1 MNYFKK
7 NYFTLAF
14 ISLSLAACQGLQDT
28 KVPQQA
34 QAALAESQK
43 QPKPAAP
50 VVPDSVTQDL
60 LALATPM
67 QQGQS
72 MQPRFNVAAANV
84 DVADFFTSLVADTDY
99 SVAIHPAVSGQIT
112 LDLKQVTLNEAFSV
126 VEQLYG
132 YHIQQVGSI
141 YKVMP
146 GGLRTETIP
155 VNYLLMQRSGSSSI
169 SVTAG
174 GISSSQNGNSNGNS
188 NNNQNGNQNN
198 NNQNNNNQNG
208 NNQNG
213 QNGQGG
219 QGNGSSVQSSSETDF
234 WKDLK
239 EAITGV
245 MGSGPD
251 RAVVVSPQAGL
262 VTVRGL
268 PAEIEA
274 VRAYLGQT
282 EESLQRQVILE
293 VKIIEVTLNDDYQQ
307 GINWSQIAGTIG
319 STDINFSNNSFTLG
333 NNITAQIGGLG
344 SIGFEGDDFSGVI
357 NLLETQG
364 NAQVLSSP
372 RVTAINN
379 QKAVIK
385 VGSDEYYVT
394 GVSSSSNL
402 TDTTGTGTG
411 ITRDVPIPE
420 LEPFFS
426 GIALDVT
433 PQINVD
439 GDVILHVHPSVSET
453 TELSKSINLG
463 GTSAFTLPSA
473 QTNIRES
480 DTIIKARNGEIVVI
494 GGLMQSTISD
504 SESKV
509 PVLGSVPLVGKLFT
523 SISKVERKKEL
534 IILIKP
540 TVSSGSA
547 MQQQLKQSAD
557 LIDQWYPKN

>member
-1 MNYFKK
+1 MKYDKK

-14 ISLSLAACQGLQDT
+14 ISLSLAACQGMQET
-28 KVPQQA
+28 KVPAEA
-34 QAALAESQK
+34 QAALAEQQK
-43 QPKPAAP
+43 QSKPAAMA
-50 VVPDSVTQDL
+50 VPDSVTQDL
-60 LALATPM
+60 LSMTSPM
-67 QQGQS
+67 QQA
-72 MQPRFNVAAANV
+72 QPLQARFNVAAANV
-84 DVADFFTSLVADTDY
+84 DVADFFTSLVADTEY

-112 LDLKQVTLNEAFSV
+112 LDLKQVTLNEAFAV
-126 VEQLYG
+126 IEQLYG

-174 GISSSQNGNSNGNS
+174 GISSSQGGNSGNS
-188 NNNQNGNQNN
+188 GNNNQNSGQ
-198 NNQNNNNQNG
+198 NNQNNNSQNG
-208 NNQNG
+208 NNQNS
-213 QNGQGG
+213 QNSQGG
-219 QGNGSSVQSSSETDF
+219 QGNGSSVQSSSQTDF

-245 MGSGPD
+245 MGAGPD

-307 GINWSQIAGTIG
+307 GINWSQIATTIG
-319 STDINFSNNSFTLG
+319 STDINFSNNTFSLG
-333 NNITAQIGGLG
+333 NNITAQVGGLG

-394 GVSSSSNL
+394 GVNSSSSV
-402 TDTTGTGTG
+402 TGNDNGDVTS
-411 ITRDVPIPE
+411 IDVPIPT

-453 TELSKSINLG
+453 TELSKSISVSG
-463 GTSAFTLPSA
+463 QAPYSLPSA

-509 PVLGSVPLVGKLFT
+509 PVLGSVPLLGKLFT
-523 SISKVERKKEL
+523 NISKVERKKEL

>member
-14 ISLSLAACQGLQDT
+14 ISISLAACQGLQET

-34 QAALAESQK
+34 QAALAEAQK
-43 QPKPAAP
+43 QPKAPAP

-67 QQGQS
+67 QQGQAI
-72 MQPRFNVAAANV
+72 QPRFNVAAANV

-112 LDLKQVTLNEAFSV
+112 LDLKQVTLNEAFAV
-126 VEQLYG
+126 IEQLYG

-174 GISSSQNGNSNGNS
+174 GISSG
-188 NNNQNGNQNN
+188 QNGNQNN
-198 NNQNNNNQNG
+198 NNNGRNSQSNTQIQNNSNG
-208 NNQNG
+208 TEVNSNFQTGANTS
-213 QNGQGG
+213 
-219 QGNGSSVQSSSETDF
+219 NGSSVQSSSETDF

-282 EESLQRQVILE
+282 EASLQRQVILE

-319 STDINFSNNSFTLG
+319 STDINFSNNSFNLG

-463 GTSAFTLPSA
+463 GTSAYTLPSA

-509 PVLGSVPLVGKLFT
+509 PVLGSVPVLGKLFT

>member
-1 MNYFKK
+1 MNYFNK

-14 ISLSLAACQGLQDT
+14 ISLGLAACQGMQET
-28 KVPQQA
+28 KIPAQA
-34 QAALAESQK
+34 KAALAEQQSQQ
-43 QPKPAAP
+43 QPATLA
-50 VVPDSVTQDL
+50 VPDSVTQDL
-60 LALATPM
+60 LALTSPM
-67 QQGQS
+67 QQAQLI
-72 MQPRFNVAAANV
+72 QQRFNVAAANV
-84 DVADFFTSLVADTDY
+84 DVADFFTSLVADTEY
-99 SVAIHPAVSGQIT
+99 SVAIHPAVKGQIT
-112 LDLKQVTLNEAFSV
+112 LDLKQVTLNEAFAV
-126 VEQLYG
+126 IEQLYG
-132 YHIQQVGSI
+132 YHIQQQGSI
-141 YKVMP
+141 YKIMP

-174 GISSSQNGNSNGNS
+174 GISSSQGNS
-188 NNNQNGNQNN
+188 NNSNNNGQNSGQN
-198 NNQNNNNQNG
+198 NNQNNSNQNG
-208 NNQNG
+208 TNQNG
-213 QNGQGG
+213 QNSQNG
-219 QGNGSSVQSSSETDF
+219 QGNGSSVHSSSETDF

-282 EESLQRQVILE
+282 EASLQRQVILE

-307 GINWSQIAGTIG
+307 GINWSKIAGTIG
-319 STDINFSNNSFTLG
+319 STDISFSNNSFNLG

-394 GVSSSSNL
+394 GVNSSSNL

-453 TELSKSINLG
+453 NELSKSINLG
-463 GTSAFTLPSA
+463 GTSSYTLPSA

-504 SESKV
+504 NESKV

-540 TVSSGSA
+540 TVSSSGA
-547 MQQQLKQSAD
+547 MQQQLKQSTD

>member
-14 ISLSLAACQGLQDT
+14 ISLGLAGCQGMQET
-28 KVPQQA
+28 KIPRDA
-34 QAALAESQK
+34 QAALAEQQK
-43 QPKPAAP
+43 QHRVAAT

-60 LALATPM
+60 LALTSPM
-67 QQGQS
+67 QQAQP
-72 MQPRFNVAAANV
+72 MQQRFNVAAANV

-112 LDLKQVTLNEAFSV
+112 LDLKQVTLNEAFAV
-126 VEQLYG
+126 IEQLYG
-132 YHIQQVGSI
+132 YHIKQVGSI

-146 GGLRTETIP
+146 GGLRTETIA

-174 GISSSQNGNSNGNS
+174 GISSSQGGNSGGNS
-188 NNNQNGNQNN
+188 GGNNQNSNQS

-208 NNQNG
+208 NQNS
-213 QNGQGG
+213 QGG
-219 QGNGSSVQSSSETDF
+219 SGNGSSVQSSSQTDF

-245 MGSGPD
+245 MGAGPD
-251 RAVVVSPQAGL
+251 RAVVISPQAGL

-268 PAEIEA
+268 PSEIEA

-307 GINWSQIAGTIG
+307 GINWSQIASTIG
-319 STDINFSNNSFTLG
+319 STDLNFSNNSFSLG
-333 NNITAQIGGLG
+333 NNITAQVGGLG
-344 SIGFEGDDFSGVI
+344 RIGFEGDDFSGVI

-394 GVSSSSNL
+394 GVSSSSNV
-402 TDTTGTGTG
+402 TDTGGTGTG
-411 ITRDVPIPE
+411 ITRDVPIPQ

-433 PQINVD
+433 PQINMD

-463 GTSAFTLPSA
+463 GNSSFSLPSA

-509 PVLGSVPLVGKLFT
+509 PVLGSVPLFGKLFT
-523 SISKVERKKEL
+523 NISKIERKKEL

-540 TVSSGSA
+540 TVSSSSA
-547 MQQQLKQSAD
+547 MQQQIKQSAD

>member
-7 NYFTLAF
+7 NYFTFAF
-14 ISLSLAACQGLQDT
+14 ISLGLAGCQGMQET
-28 KVPQQA
+28 KIPRDA
-34 QAALAESQK
+34 QAALAEQQK
-43 QPKPAAP
+43 QAQAAVPAI
-50 VVPDSVTQDL
+50 PDSVTQDL
-60 LALATPM
+60 LALTSPM
-67 QQGQS
+67 QQAQP
-72 MQPRFNVAAANV
+72 MQQRFNVAAANV
-84 DVADFFTSLVADTDY
+84 DVADFFTSLVADTEY

-112 LDLKQVTLNEAFSV
+112 LDLKQVTLNEAFAV
-126 VEQLYG
+126 IEQLYG
-132 YHIQQVGSI
+132 YHIKQVGSI

-146 GGLRTETIP
+146 GGLRTETIA

-174 GISSSQNGNSNGNS
+174 GISSSQGGNSGGNS
-188 NNNQNGNQNN
+188 GGNNQNSNQSNNQNNSNQNGNQNS
-198 NNQNNNNQNG
+198 
-208 NNQNG
+208 
-213 QNGQGG
+213 QGG
-219 QGNGSSVQSSSETDF
+219 SGNGSSVQSSSQTDF

-251 RAVVVSPQAGL
+251 RVVVISPQAGL

-268 PAEIEA
+268 PSEIEA

-307 GINWSQIAGTIG
+307 GINWSQIASTIG
-319 STDINFSNNSFTLG
+319 STDISFSNNTFSLG
-333 NNITAQIGGLG
+333 NNITAQVGGLG
-344 SIGFEGDDFSGVI
+344 RIGFEGDDFSGVI

-394 GVSSSSNL
+394 GVSSSSNV

-411 ITRDVPIPE
+411 VSRDVPIPE

-433 PQINVD
+433 PQINID

-463 GTSAFTLPSA
+463 GNTSFSLPSA

-509 PVLGSVPLVGKLFT
+509 PLLGSVPLFGKLFT
-523 SISKVERKKEL
+523 NISKVERKKEL

-540 TVSSGSA
+540 TVSTSSA
-547 MQQQLKQSAD
+547 MKQQIKQSAD

>member
-14 ISLSLAACQGLQDT
+14 ISLGLAACQGLQDT
-28 KVPQQA
+28 EVPREA
-34 QAALAESQK
+34 QAALAEQQK
-43 QPKPAAP
+43 TPQKSAIA
-50 VVPDSVTQDL
+50 VPDSVTQDL
-60 LALATPM
+60 LALTTPM
-67 QQGQS
+67 QQAQP
-72 MQPRFNVAAANV
+72 MQQRFNVAAANV
-84 DVADFFTSLVADTDY
+84 EVADFFTSLVADTDY

-112 LDLKQVTLNEAFSV
+112 LDLKQVTLNEAFAV
-126 VEQLYG
+126 IEQLYG
-132 YHIQQVGSI
+132 YHIQQLGSI
-141 YKVMP
+141 YKIMP

-174 GISSSQNGNSNGNS
+174 GISSSQGGSSGGNSGGSNQSNSQNNGQNS
-188 NNNQNGNQNN
+188 NQNNDSQGGNQNS
-198 NNQNNNNQNG
+198 
-208 NNQNG
+208 
-213 QNGQGG
+213 QGG
-219 QGNGSSVQSSSETDF
+219 QGNGSSVQSSSQTDF

-251 RAVVVSPQAGL
+251 RAVVISPQAGL

-268 PAEIEA
+268 PSEIEA

-307 GINWSQIAGTIG
+307 GINWTKIASTIG
-319 STDINFSNNSFTLG
+319 STDINFSNNTFSLG
-333 NNITAQIGGLG
+333 NNITAQVGGLG

-394 GVSSSSNL
+394 GVNSSSSV
-402 TDTTGTGTG
+402 TGNNNGGVTN
-411 ITRDVPIPE
+411 IDVPIPT

-433 PQINVD
+433 PQINVE

-453 TELSKSINLG
+453 TELSKSISVSG
-463 GTSAFTLPSA
+463 QAPYSLPSA

-509 PVLGSVPLVGKLFT
+509 PVLGSVPLLGKLFT
-523 SISKVERKKEL
+523 NISKVERKKEL

-540 TVSSGSA
+540 TVSSGNA

>member
-1 MNYFKK
+1 
-7 NYFTLAF
+7 
-14 ISLSLAACQGLQDT
+14 
-28 KVPQQA
+28 
-34 QAALAESQK
+34 
-43 QPKPAAP
+43 
-50 VVPDSVTQDL
+50 
-60 LALATPM
+60 
-67 QQGQS
+67 
-72 MQPRFNVAAANV
+72 
-84 DVADFFTSLVADTDY
+84 
-99 SVAIHPAVSGQIT
+99 
-112 LDLKQVTLNEAFSV
+112 
-126 VEQLYG
+126 
-132 YHIQQVGSI
+132 
-141 YKVMP
+141 MP

-174 GISSSQNGNSNGNS
+174 GISSG
-188 NNNQNGNQNN
+188 QNGNQNN
-198 NNQNNNNQNG
+198 NNNGRNSQSNTQIQNNSNG
-208 NNQNG
+208 TEVNSNFQTGSNTA
-213 QNGQGG
+213 
-219 QGNGSSVQSSSETDF
+219 NGSSVQSSSETDF

-282 EESLQRQVILE
+282 EASLQRQVILE

-307 GINWSQIAGTIG
+307 GINWSQIAGSIG

-402 TDTTGTGTG
+402 ADTTGTGTG

-463 GTSAFTLPSA
+463 GTSAYTLPSA

-509 PVLGSVPLVGKLFT
+509 PVLGSVPLLGKLFT

>member
-14 ISLSLAACQGLQDT
+14 ISLSLAACQGLQET

-34 QAALAESQK
+34 QAALTEAQK
-43 QPKPAAP
+43 QPKTAAP

-67 QQGQS
+67 QQGQAI
-72 MQPRFNVAAANV
+72 QPRFNVAAANV
-84 DVADFFTSLVADTDY
+84 EVADFFTSLVADTDY

-112 LDLKQVTLNEAFSV
+112 LDLKQVTLNEAFAV
-126 VEQLYG
+126 IEQLYG

-188 NNNQNGNQNN
+188 NNNQNSYQGN
-198 NNQNNNNQNG
+198 NNQSGNNQNG

-213 QNGQGG
+213 QNGQNG

-282 EESLQRQVILE
+282 EASLQRQVILE

-319 STDINFSNNSFTLG
+319 STDINFSNNSFNLG

-402 TDTTGTGTG
+402 ADTTGTGTG

-463 GTSAFTLPSA
+463 GTSAYTLPSA

-509 PVLGSVPLVGKLFT
+509 PVLGSVPLLGKLFT

>member
-1 MNYFKK
+1 MNYFRK

-14 ISLSLAACQGLQDT
+14 ISISLAACQGLQDT

-34 QAALAESQK
+34 QAALAEQQK
-43 QPKPAAP
+43 QLRPAPMA
-50 VVPDSVTQDL
+50 VPDSVTQDL
-60 LALATPM
+60 LAMTSPM
-67 QQGQS
+67 QQAQS
-72 MQPRFNVAAANV
+72 VQQRFNVAAVNV

-99 SVAIHPAVSGQIT
+99 SVAIHPAVAGQIT
-112 LDLKQVTLNEAFSV
+112 LDLKQVTLNEAFAII
-126 VEQLYG
+126 EQLYG
-132 YHIQQVGSI
+132 YHIQQLGSI

-155 VNYLLMQRSGSSSI
+155 VNYLLMQRSGNSSI

-174 GISSSQNGNSNGNS
+174 GISASQGSNSNGSSNN

-208 NNQNG
+208 TNQNS
-213 QNGQGG
+213 QNG

-307 GINWSQIAGTIG
+307 GINWTKIAGTIG
-319 STDINFSNNSFTLG
+319 STDINFSNNSFSLG

-394 GVSSSSNL
+394 GVDSN
-402 TDTTGTGTG
+402 TNNVGNTTGTVTN
-411 ITRDVPIPE
+411 IIPT

-453 TELSKSINLG
+453 TELAKSISVSG
-463 GTSAFTLPSA
+463 QASYSLPSA

-509 PVLGSVPLVGKLFT
+509 PVLGSVPLFGKLFT
-523 SISKVERKKEL
+523 NISKVERKKEL

>member
-14 ISLSLAACQGLQDT
+14 ISISLAACQGLQET

-34 QAALAESQK
+34 QAALAEAQK
-43 QPKPAAP
+43 QPKAPAP

-67 QQGQS
+67 QQGQAI
-72 MQPRFNVAAANV
+72 QPRFNVAAANV

-112 LDLKQVTLNEAFSV
+112 LDLKQVTLNEAFAV
-126 VEQLYG
+126 IEQLYG

-174 GISSSQNGNSNGNS
+174 GISSSQNGNGNS
-188 NNNQNGNQNN
+188 NNNQNAYQGN
-198 NNQNNNNQNG
+198 NNQNSNNQNG

-213 QNGQGG
+213 QNGQNG

-282 EESLQRQVILE
+282 EASLQRQVILE

-307 GINWSQIAGTIG
+307 GINWSQIAGSIG
-319 STDINFSNNSFTLG
+319 STDINFSNNSFNLG

-463 GTSAFTLPSA
+463 GTSAYTLPSA

-509 PVLGSVPLVGKLFT
+509 PVLGSVPVLGKLFT

>member
-1 MNYFKK
+1 MNYFNK

-14 ISLSLAACQGLQDT
+14 ISLGLAACQGMQET
-28 KVPQQA
+28 KIPEQA
-34 QAALAESQK
+34 QAALAEQQK
-43 QPKPAAP
+43 QPQPAAMA
-50 VVPDSVTQDL
+50 VPDSVTQDL
-60 LALATPM
+60 LAMTSPM
-67 QQGQS
+67 QQA
-72 MQPRFNVAAANV
+72 QPVQQRFNVAAANV

-99 SVAIHPAVSGQIT
+99 SVAIHPAVAGQIT
-112 LDLKQVTLNEAFSV
+112 LDLKQVTLNEAFAV

-174 GISSSQNGNSNGNS
+174 GISSSQGNNSNGNS
-188 NNNQNGNQNN
+188 SNNNNQNGNQNN
-198 NNQNNNNQNG
+198 SNQNNNNQNG
-208 NNQNG
+208 NNQNS
-213 QNGQGG
+213 QNG

-307 GINWSQIAGTIG
+307 GINWSKIAGTIG
-319 STDINFSNNSFTLG
+319 STDINFSNNSFNLG

-402 TDTTGTGTG
+402 SDTTGTGTG

-453 TELSKSINLG
+453 SELNKSINLG
-463 GTSAFTLPSA
+463 GTSSYTLPSA

-509 PVLGSVPLVGKLFT
+509 PVLGSVPLFGKLFT
-523 SISKVERKKEL
+523 NISKVERKKEL

>member
-14 ISLSLAACQGLQDT
+14 ISISLAACQGLQET

-34 QAALAESQK
+34 QAALAEAQK
-43 QPKPAAP
+43 QPKAPAP

-67 QQGQS
+67 QQGQAI
-72 MQPRFNVAAANV
+72 QPRFNVAAANV

-112 LDLKQVTLNEAFSV
+112 LDLKQVTLNEAFAV
-126 VEQLYG
+126 IEQLYG

-174 GISSSQNGNSNGNS
+174 GISSSQNGNGNS
-188 NNNQNGNQNN
+188 NNNQNAYQGN
-198 NNQNNNNQNG
+198 NNQNSNNQNG

-213 QNGQGG
+213 QNGQNG

-282 EESLQRQVILE
+282 EASLQRQVILE

-319 STDINFSNNSFTLG
+319 STDINFSNNSFNLG

-402 TDTTGTGTG
+402 ADTTGTGTG

-463 GTSAFTLPSA
+463 GTSAYTLPSA

-509 PVLGSVPLVGKLFT
+509 PVLGSVPVLGKLFT

>member
-14 ISLSLAACQGLQDT
+14 ISISLAACQGLQET

-34 QAALAESQK
+34 QAALAEAQK
-43 QPKPAAP
+43 QPKAPAP

-67 QQGQS
+67 QQGQAI
-72 MQPRFNVAAANV
+72 QPRFNVAAANV

-112 LDLKQVTLNEAFSV
+112 LDLKQVTLNEAFAV
-126 VEQLYG
+126 IEQLYG

-174 GISSSQNGNSNGNS
+174 GISSSQNGNGNS
-188 NNNQNGNQNN
+188 NNNQNAYQGN
-198 NNQNNNNQNG
+198 NNQNSNNQNV

-213 QNGQGG
+213 QNGQNG

-282 EESLQRQVILE
+282 EASLQRQVILE

-319 STDINFSNNSFTLG
+319 STDINFSNNSFNLG

-402 TDTTGTGTG
+402 ADTTGTGTG

-463 GTSAFTLPSA
+463 GTSAYTLPSA

-509 PVLGSVPLVGKLFT
+509 PVLGSVPVLGKLFT

>member
-14 ISLSLAACQGLQDT
+14 ISLSLAACQGLQET

-43 QPKPAAP
+43 QAKPAAP

-112 LDLKQVTLNEAFSV
+112 LDLKQVTLNEAFAV

-146 GGLRTETIP
+146 GGLRTETIA
-155 VNYLLMQRSGSSSI
+155 VNYLLMQRSGNSSI

-174 GISSSQNGNSNGNS
+174 GISSGQNGG
-188 NNNQNGNQNN
+188 QNN
-198 NNQNNNNQNG
+198 NNNG
-208 NNQNG
+208 RNSQSNTQIQSNANG
-213 QNGQGG
+213 REVNSNFQSGSNSS
-219 QGNGSSVQSSSETDF
+219 NGSSVQSSSETDF

-319 STDINFSNNSFTLG
+319 STDINFSNNSFNLG

-411 ITRDVPIPE
+411 VTRDVPIPE

-453 TELSKSINLG
+453 SELNKSINLG
-463 GTSAFTLPSA
+463 GTSAYTLPSA

-509 PVLGSVPLVGKLFT
+509 PVLGSVPLFGKLFT

>member
-14 ISLSLAACQGLQDT
+14 ISLSLAACQGLQET

-34 QAALAESQK
+34 QAALAEAQK
-43 QPKPAAP
+43 QPKAAAP

-67 QQGQS
+67 QQGQAI
-72 MQPRFNVAAANV
+72 QPRFNVAAANV
-84 DVADFFTSLVADTDY
+84 EVADFFTSLVADTDY

-126 VEQLYG
+126 IEQLYG

-188 NNNQNGNQNN
+188 NNNQNSYQSN
-198 NNQNNNNQNG
+198 NNQSGNNQNG

-213 QNGQGG
+213 QNGQNG

-282 EESLQRQVILE
+282 EASLQRQVILE

-307 GINWSQIAGTIG
+307 GINWSQIAGSIG

-402 TDTTGTGTG
+402 ADTTGTGTG

-463 GTSAFTLPSA
+463 GTSAYTLPSA

-509 PVLGSVPLVGKLFT
+509 PVLGSVPLLGKLFT

>member
-1 MNYFKK
+1 MKYYKK

-14 ISLSLAACQGLQDT
+14 ISLSLAACQGMQET
-28 KVPQQA
+28 KVPSEA
-34 QAALAESQK
+34 QAALAEQQK
-43 QPKPAAP
+43 QPQPAVMA
-50 VVPDSVTQDL
+50 VPDSVTQDL
-60 LALATPM
+60 LSMTSPM
-67 QQGQS
+67 QQV
-72 MQPRFNVAAANV
+72 QPVQARFNVAAANV
-84 DVADFFTSLVADTDY
+84 DVADFFTSLVADTEY

-112 LDLKQVTLNEAFSV
+112 LDLKQVTLNEAFAV
-126 VEQLYG
+126 IEQLYG

-146 GGLRTETIP
+146 GGLRTETIA

-174 GISSSQNGNSNGNS
+174 GISSSQGGNNGS
-188 NNNQNGNQNN
+188 NNNNQSSNQNNQNN
-198 NNQNNNNQNG
+198 NNQNNNNQSS
-208 NNQNG
+208 
-213 QNGQGG
+213 QGG
-219 QGNGSSVQSSSETDF
+219 QGNGSSVQSSSQTDF

-307 GINWSQIAGTIG
+307 GINWSQIASTIG
-319 STDINFSNNSFTLG
+319 STDITFSNNTFSLG
-333 NNITAQIGGLG
+333 NNITAQVGGLG

-394 GVSSSSNL
+394 GVNSSSSV
-402 TDTTGTGTG
+402 TGNDNGDVTSV
-411 ITRDVPIPE
+411 DVPIPT

-453 TELSKSINLG
+453 TELSKSISVSG
-463 GTSAFTLPSA
+463 QAPYSLPSA

-509 PVLGSVPLVGKLFT
+509 PVLGSVPLLGKLFT
-523 SISKVERKKEL
+523 NISKVERKKEL

>member
-14 ISLSLAACQGLQDT
+14 ISLSLAACQGLQET

-43 QPKPAAP
+43 QPKAAAP

-60 LALATPM
+60 LALASPM

-72 MQPRFNVAAANV
+72 IQPRFNVAAANV

-112 LDLKQVTLNEAFSV
+112 LDLKQVTLNEAFAV
-126 VEQLYG
+126 IEQLYG

-174 GISSSQNGNSNGNS
+174 GISSSQNGNNNSNS
-188 NNNQNGNQNN
+188 NNQN
-198 NNQNNNNQNG
+198 NNQNNNNQN
-208 NNQNG
+208 NTNQNG
-213 QNGQGG
+213 YNQNGQGG

-282 EESLQRQVILE
+282 EASLQRQVILE

-463 GTSAFTLPSA
+463 GTSAYTLPSA

-504 SESKV
+504 NESKV

-523 SISKVERKKEL
+523 NISKVERKKEL

>member
-1 MNYFKK
+1 MNYSKK
-7 NYFTLAF
+7 NYITLAF
-14 ISLSLAACQGLQDT
+14 ISLGLAACQGVQDT
-28 KVPQQA
+28 KVPLQA
-34 QAALAESQK
+34 QAALAEAQAQS
-43 QPKPAAP
+43 KPVP
-50 VVPDSVTQDL
+50 PTVPDSVTQDL
-60 LALATPM
+60 LALTSPM
-67 QQGQS
+67 QQV
-72 MQPRFNVAAANV
+72 QPAQQRFNVAASNV

-99 SVAIHPAVSGQIT
+99 SVAIHPAVRGQIT
-112 LDLKQVTLNEAFSV
+112 LDLKQVTLNEAFAII
-126 VEQLYG
+126 EQLYG
-132 YHIQQVGSI
+132 YHIQRLGSV

-155 VNYLLMQRSGSSSI
+155 VNYLLMQRSGNSSI

-174 GISSSQNGNSNGNS
+174 GISSGQNGG
-188 NNNQNGNQNN
+188 QNN
-198 NNQNNNNQNG
+198 NNNSRQSQGSTQIQNNSNG
-208 NNQNG
+208 TEINSNFQSGPNG
-213 QNGQGG
+213 
-219 QGNGSSVQSSSETDF
+219 GNGSSVQSSSQTDF
-234 WKDLK
+234 WKELK

-245 MGSGPD
+245 MGSGPG
-251 RAVVVSPQAGL
+251 RTVVVSPQAGL

-293 VKIIEVTLNDDYQQ
+293 VKIIEVTLNEDYQQ
-307 GINWSQIAGTIG
+307 GINWSKIAGTIG
-319 STDINFSNNSFTLG
+319 STDISFSNNSFSLG

-344 SIGFEGDDFSGVI
+344 SIGFKGDDFSGVI

-402 TDTTGTGTG
+402 SENSGST

-453 TELSKSINLG
+453 VELSKSINLG
-463 GTSAFTLPSA
+463 SNSAYTLPSA

-504 SESKV
+504 NESKV
-509 PVLGSVPLVGKLFT
+509 PVLGSVPLFGKLFT
-523 SISKVERKKEL
+523 NISKVERKKEL

-540 TVSSGSA
+540 TVASGST
-547 MQQQLKQSAD
+547 MQNQLKQSAD
-557 LIDQWYPKN
+557 MIEQWYPKR

>member
-1 MNYFKK
+1 MNYFNK

-14 ISLSLAACQGLQDT
+14 ISLGLAACQGMQET
-28 KVPQQA
+28 KVPEQA
-34 QAALAESQK
+34 RAALAEQQAK
-43 QPKPAAP
+43 PQPATEP
-50 VVPDSVTQDL
+50 VPDSVTQDL
-60 LALATPM
+60 LALASPM
-67 QQGQS
+67 QQPQLI
-72 MQPRFNVAAANV
+72 QPRFNVAAANV
-84 DVADFFTSLVADTDY
+84 EAADFFTSLVADTDY
-99 SVAIHPAVSGQIT
+99 SVAIHPAVTGQIT
-112 LDLKQVTLNEAFSV
+112 LDLKQVTLNEAFAV

-132 YHIQQVGSI
+132 YHIQQQGSI
-141 YKVMP
+141 YKIMP
-146 GGLRTETIP
+146 GGLRTETIA

-174 GISSSQNGNSNGNS
+174 GISSGQSNGQSNSNGRNSQSNTQIQSTGNGTEVNS
-188 NNNQNGNQNN
+188 NSQSGANMS
-198 NNQNNNNQNG
+198 
-208 NNQNG
+208 
-213 QNGQGG
+213 
-219 QGNGSSVQSSSETDF
+219 NGSSVQSSSETDF

-251 RAVVVSPQAGL
+251 RTVVVSPQAGL

-282 EESLQRQVILE
+282 EASLQRQVILE
-293 VKIIEVTLNDDYQQ
+293 VKIIEVTLDDDYQQ
-307 GINWSQIAGTIG
+307 GINWSKIAGTLG
-319 STDINFSNNSFTLG
+319 TTEINFSNNSFNLG

-344 SIGFEGDDFSGVI
+344 SVGFAHDNFSGVI
-357 NLLETQG
+357 NMLETQG

-394 GVSSSSNL
+394 GVDSTTNNVGN
-402 TDTTGTGTG
+402 TTGTVTN
-411 ITRDVPIPE
+411 ITPT

-453 TELSKSINLG
+453 SELAKAISISG
-463 GTSAFTLPSA
+463 QTPYSLPSA

-509 PVLGSVPLVGKLFT
+509 PVLGSVPLFGKLFT
-523 SISKVERKKEL
+523 NISKVERKKEL

-540 TVSSGSA
+540 TVSSGGA
-547 MQQQLKQSAD
+547 MQQQIKQSAD

>member
-14 ISLSLAACQGLQDT
+14 ISLSLAACQGLQET

-34 QAALAESQK
+34 QAALTEAQK
-43 QPKPAAP
+43 QPKTAAP

-67 QQGQS
+67 QQGQAI
-72 MQPRFNVAAANV
+72 QPRFNVAAANV
-84 DVADFFTSLVADTDY
+84 EVADFFTSLVADTDY

-112 LDLKQVTLNEAFSV
+112 LDLKQVTLNEAFAV
-126 VEQLYG
+126 IEQLYG

-188 NNNQNGNQNN
+188 NNNQNSYQGN
-198 NNQNNNNQNG
+198 NNQSGNNQNG

-213 QNGQGG
+213 QNGQNG

-282 EESLQRQVILE
+282 EASLQRQVILE

-453 TELSKSINLG
+453 IELSKSINLG
-463 GTSAFTLPSA
+463 GTSAYTLPSA

-509 PVLGSVPLVGKLFT
+509 PVLGSVPLLGKLFT

>member
-1 MNYFKK
+1 MNYFRK
-7 NYFTLAF
+7 NCFTLAF
-14 ISLSLAACQGLQDT
+14 ISLALAGCQGVQET
-28 KVPQQA
+28 KVPKDAQKVLAEQQKLT
-34 QAALAESQK
+34 QAAAL
-43 QPKPAAP
+43 
-50 VVPDSVTQDL
+50 VVPDSVTEDL
-60 LALATPM
+60 LALTSPM
-67 QQGQS
+67 QQARP
-72 MQPRFNVAAANV
+72 MQQRFNVAASNV
-84 DVADFFTSLVADTDY
+84 DIADFFTSLVADTDY

-112 LDLKQVTLNEAFSV
+112 LDLKQVTLNETFTV
-126 VEQLYG
+126 IEQLYG
-132 YHIQQVGSI
+132 YHIKQVGSI
-141 YKVMP
+141 YKVLP
-146 GGLRTETIP
+146 GGLRTETIA

-174 GISSSQNGNSNGNS
+174 GISSSQGGNNSRGSSGNTTQ
-188 NNNQNGNQNN
+188 NNNQNNNQTNQNGNQNN
-198 NNQNNNNQNG
+198 
-208 NNQNG
+208 
-213 QNGQGG
+213 QGG
-219 QGNGSSVQSSSETDF
+219 QGNGSSVQSSSQTDF

-245 MGSGPD
+245 MGAGPD
-251 RAVVVSPQAGL
+251 RAVVISPQAGL

-274 VRAYLGQT
+274 VKAYLGQT

-307 GINWSQIAGTIG
+307 GINWSQIATTIG
-319 STDINFSNNSFTLG
+319 STDINFSNNTFSLG

-344 SIGFEGDDFSGVI
+344 SIGFAGDDFSGVI

-402 TDTTGTGTG
+402 SDTTGTGTG

-463 GTSAFTLPSA
+463 GGSSFTLPSA

-494 GGLMQSTISD
+494 GGLMQSSISD
-504 SESKV
+504 NESKV
-509 PVLGSVPLVGKLFT
+509 PVLGSVPLFGKLFT
-523 SISKVERKKEL
+523 NISKVERKKEL

-540 TVSSGSA
+540 TVSSSSA
-547 MQQQLKQSAD
+547 MQQQIKQSAD

>member
-1 MNYFKK
+1 MNYFNK
-7 NYFTLAF
+7 NYFTIAF
-14 ISLSLAACQGLQDT
+14 ISLGLAACQGMQET
-28 KVPQQA
+28 KIPEQA
-34 QAALAESQK
+34 QAALAEQQK
-43 QPKPAAP
+43 QPQPAAM

-60 LALATPM
+60 LAMTSPM
-67 QQGQS
+67 QQA
-72 MQPRFNVAAANV
+72 QPVQQRFNVAAANV

-99 SVAIHPAVSGQIT
+99 SVAIHPAVAGQIT
-112 LDLKQVTLNEAFSV
+112 LDLKQVTLNEAFAV

-174 GISSSQNGNSNGNS
+174 GISSSQGNNSNGNS
-188 NNNQNGNQNN
+188 GNNNNQNGNQN

-208 NNQNG
+208 NNQNS
-213 QNGQGG
+213 QSG

-307 GINWSQIAGTIG
+307 GINWSKIAGTIG
-319 STDINFSNNSFTLG
+319 STDINFSNNSFNLG

-402 TDTTGTGTG
+402 SDTTGTGTG

-453 TELSKSINLG
+453 SELNKSINLG
-463 GTSAFTLPSA
+463 GTSSYTLPSA

-509 PVLGSVPLVGKLFT
+509 PVLGSVPLFGKLFT
-523 SISKVERKKEL
+523 NISKVERKKEL

>member
-14 ISLSLAACQGLQDT
+14 ISLGLAACQGLQET
-28 KVPQQA
+28 QVPQQA
-34 QAALAESQK
+34 KAALAESQQ

-60 LALATPM
+60 LALTSPM
-67 QQGQS
+67 QQV
-72 MQPRFNVAAANV
+72 QPAQQRFNVAAANV
-84 DVADFFTSLVADTDY
+84 DITDFFTSLVADTDY

-112 LDLKQVTLNEAFSV
+112 LDLKQVTLNETFAV
-126 VEQLYG
+126 IEQLYG

-155 VNYLLMQRSGSSSI
+155 VNYLLMQRSGNSSI

-174 GISSSQNGNSNGNS
+174 GISSSQNGGQNNSNSG
-188 NNNQNGNQNN
+188 NNQNGNQNN

-208 NNQNG
+208 SNQNNQSG
-213 QNGQGG
+213 QS
-219 QGNGSSVQSSSETDF
+219 NGSSVQSFSETNF

-239 EAITGV
+239 EAIAGV
-245 MGSGPD
+245 MGSGPG
-251 RAVVVSPQAGL
+251 RSVVVSPQAGL

-274 VRAYLGQT
+274 VRSYLGQT
-282 EESLQRQVILE
+282 EASLQRQVILE

-307 GINWSQIAGTIG
+307 GINWTKIAGTIG
-319 STDINFSNNSFTLG
+319 STDINFSNNSFNLG

-433 PQINVD
+433 PQINLD

-463 GTSAFTLPSA
+463 GTSSYTLPSA

-504 SESKV
+504 NESKV
-509 PVLGSVPLVGKLFT
+509 PVLGSVPLFGKLFT
-523 SISKVERKKEL
+523 NISKVERKKEL

>member
-14 ISLSLAACQGLQDT
+14 ISLSLAACQGLQET

-34 QAALAESQK
+34 QAALTEAQK
-43 QPKPAAP
+43 QPKAAAP

-67 QQGQS
+67 QQGQAI
-72 MQPRFNVAAANV
+72 QPRFNVAAANV
-84 DVADFFTSLVADTDY
+84 EVADFFTSLVADTDY

-112 LDLKQVTLNEAFSV
+112 LDLKQVTLNEAFAV
-126 VEQLYG
+126 IEQLYG

-188 NNNQNGNQNN
+188 NNNQNSYQGN
-198 NNQNNNNQNG
+198 NNQSGNNQNG

-213 QNGQGG
+213 QNGQNG

-282 EESLQRQVILE
+282 EASLQRQVILE

-319 STDINFSNNSFTLG
+319 STDINFSNNSFNLG

-402 TDTTGTGTG
+402 ADTTGTGTG

-463 GTSAFTLPSA
+463 GTSAYTLPSA

-509 PVLGSVPLVGKLFT
+509 PVLGSVPVLGKLFT

>member
-14 ISLSLAACQGLQDT
+14 ISLGLAACQGLQDT
-28 KVPQQA
+28 EVPREA
-34 QAALAESQK
+34 QAALAEQQK
-43 QPKPAAP
+43 QPQKAA
-50 VVPDSVTQDL
+50 VAVPDSVTQDL
-60 LALATPM
+60 LALTTPM
-67 QQGQS
+67 QQAQP
-72 MQPRFNVAAANV
+72 MQQRFNVAAANV
-84 DVADFFTSLVADTDY
+84 EVADFFTSLVADTDY

-112 LDLKQVTLNEAFSV
+112 LDLKQVTLNEAFAV
-126 VEQLYG
+126 IEQLYG
-132 YHIQQVGSI
+132 YHIQQLGSI
-141 YKVMP
+141 YKIMP

-174 GISSSQNGNSNGNS
+174 GISSSQGGSSGGNSGGNNQSNSQNNGQNS
-188 NNNQNGNQNN
+188 NQNNDGQGGNQNS
-198 NNQNNNNQNG
+198 
-208 NNQNG
+208 
-213 QNGQGG
+213 QGG
-219 QGNGSSVQSSSETDF
+219 QGNGSSVQSSSQTDF

-251 RAVVVSPQAGL
+251 RAVVISPQAGL

-268 PAEIEA
+268 PSEIEA

-307 GINWSQIAGTIG
+307 GINWTKIASTIG
-319 STDINFSNNSFTLG
+319 STDINFSNNTFSLG
-333 NNITAQIGGLG
+333 NNITAQVGGLG

-394 GVSSSSNL
+394 GVNSSSSV
-402 TDTTGTGTG
+402 TGNNNGGVTN
-411 ITRDVPIPE
+411 IDVPIPT

-433 PQINVD
+433 PQINVE

-453 TELSKSINLG
+453 TELSKSISVSG
-463 GTSAFTLPSA
+463 QAPYSLPSA

-509 PVLGSVPLVGKLFT
+509 PVLGSVPLLGKLFT
-523 SISKVERKKEL
+523 NISKVERKKEL

-540 TVSSGSA
+540 TVSSGNA

>member
-1 MNYFKK
+1 MIYFKK
-7 NYFTLAF
+7 NYLALAF
-14 ISLSLAACQGLQDT
+14 ISLGVISCQGIKEPSGANEAKTVLTDNLQSD
-28 KVPQQA
+28 PSA
-34 QAALAESQK
+34 D
-43 QPKPAAP
+43 AP
-50 VVPDSVTQDL
+50 VPDSVTQDL
-60 LALATPM
+60 LAMTS
-67 QQGQS
+67 S
-72 MQPRFNVAAANV
+72 MQHSQPIQARFNIAAANV

-99 SVAIHPAVSGQIT
+99 SVAIHPAVTGNIT
-112 LDLKQVTLNEAFSV
+112 LDLKQVTLNEAFEV
-126 VEQLYG
+126 IEQLYG
-132 YHIQQVGSI
+132 YHIKQVGSI
-141 YKVMP
+141 YKIMP
-146 GGLRTETIP
+146 GGLQTVTIP
-155 VNYLLMQRSGSSSI
+155 VNYLFMQRSGSSSI

-174 GISSSQNGNSNGNS
+174 GISSSQTGGSGSGNSSVNNS
-188 NNNQNGNQNN
+188 GGQTNNS
-198 NNQNNNNQNG
+198 
-208 NNQNG
+208 QNG
-213 QNGQGG
+213 QNGQNGQSTGG
-219 QGNGSSVQSSSETDF
+219 SQGNGSSVQSSSQTDF

-245 MGSGPD
+245 IGSGPD
-251 RAVVVSPQAGL
+251 RTVVISPQAGL

-268 PAEIEA
+268 PSEIEA

-293 VKIIEVTLNDDYQQ
+293 VKIIEVTLSDDYQQ
-307 GINWSQIAGTIG
+307 GINWTKIAGSVGT
-319 STDINFSNNSFTLG
+319 TDLNFSNNSFSVG
-333 NNITAQIGGLG
+333 NNITAQVGGLG
-344 SIGFEGDDFSGVI
+344 SLSFIGDDFAGMI

-394 GVSSSSNL
+394 GVNSSSNVS
-402 TDTTGTGTG
+402 DSGSNGN
-411 ITRDVPIPE
+411 ITSVDVPIPT

-433 PQINVD
+433 PQINID

-453 TELSKSINLG
+453 TELSKSISVTG
-463 GTSAFTLPSA
+463 QAPYSLPSA

-494 GGLMQSTISD
+494 GGLMQSTVTD

-509 PVLGSVPLVGKLFT
+509 PVLGSVPLFGKLFT
-523 SISKVERKKEL
+523 NMSKVERKKEL

-540 TVSSGSA
+540 TVSSSGA
-547 MQQQLKQSAD
+547 MQQHIKQSAD
-557 LIDQWYPKN
+557 LINQWYPKQ

>member
-14 ISLSLAACQGLQDT
+14 ISISLAACQGLQET

-34 QAALAESQK
+34 QAALAEAQK
-43 QPKPAAP
+43 QPKSPAP

-67 QQGQS
+67 QQGQAI
-72 MQPRFNVAAANV
+72 QPRFNVAAANV

-112 LDLKQVTLNEAFSV
+112 LDLKQVTLNEAFAV
-126 VEQLYG
+126 IEQLYG

-174 GISSSQNGNSNGNS
+174 GISSSQNGNGNS
-188 NNNQNGNQNN
+188 NNNQNAYQGN
-198 NNQNNNNQNG
+198 NNQNSNNQNG

-213 QNGQGG
+213 QNGQNG

-282 EESLQRQVILE
+282 EASLQRQVILE

-319 STDINFSNNSFTLG
+319 STDINFSNNSFNLG

-463 GTSAFTLPSA
+463 GTSAYTLPSA

-509 PVLGSVPLVGKLFT
+509 PVLGSVPVLGKLFT

>member
-14 ISLSLAACQGLQDT
+14 ISLSLAACQGLQET
-28 KVPQQA
+28 KVPEQA

-112 LDLKQVTLNEAFSV
+112 LDLKQVTLNEAFAV

-146 GGLRTETIP
+146 GGLRTETIA
-155 VNYLLMQRSGSSSI
+155 VNYLLMQRSGNSSI

-174 GISSSQNGNSNGNS
+174 GISSGQNGGQNNS
-188 NNNQNGNQNN
+188 NNGRNSQSNTQTQSNANGTEVNSNFQSGSNSS
-198 NNQNNNNQNG
+198 
-208 NNQNG
+208 
-213 QNGQGG
+213 
-219 QGNGSSVQSSSETDF
+219 NGSSVQSSSETDF

-307 GINWSQIAGTIG
+307 GINWSKIAGTIG

-394 GVSSSSNL
+394 GVTSSSNL

-453 TELSKSINLG
+453 SELNKSINLG
-463 GTSAFTLPSA
+463 GTSAYTLPSA

-509 PVLGSVPLVGKLFT
+509 PVLGSVPLFGKLFT

>member
-14 ISLSLAACQGLQDT
+14 ISLSLAACQGLQET

-34 QAALAESQK
+34 QAALTEAQK
-43 QPKPAAP
+43 QPKAAVP

-67 QQGQS
+67 QQGQAI
-72 MQPRFNVAAANV
+72 QPRFNVAAANV
-84 DVADFFTSLVADTDY
+84 EVADFFTSLVADTDY

-112 LDLKQVTLNEAFSV
+112 LDLKQVTLNEAFAV
-126 VEQLYG
+126 IEQLYG

-174 GISSSQNGNSNGNS
+174 GISSG
-188 NNNQNGNQNN
+188 QNGNQNN
-198 NNQNNNNQNG
+198 NNNGRNSQSNTQIQNNSNG
-208 NNQNG
+208 TEVNSNFQTGSNTA
-213 QNGQGG
+213 
-219 QGNGSSVQSSSETDF
+219 NGSSVQSSSETDF

-282 EESLQRQVILE
+282 EASLQRQVILE

-307 GINWSQIAGTIG
+307 GINWSQIAGSIG

-402 TDTTGTGTG
+402 ADTTGTGTG

-463 GTSAFTLPSA
+463 GTSAYTLPSA

-509 PVLGSVPLVGKLFT
+509 PVLGSVPLLGKLFT

>member
-1 MNYFKK
+1 MNYFRK

-14 ISLSLAACQGLQDT
+14 ISISLAACQGLQDT

-34 QAALAESQK
+34 QAALAEQQK
-43 QPKPAAP
+43 QPRPAPMA
-50 VVPDSVTQDL
+50 VPDSVTQDL
-60 LALATPM
+60 LAMTSPM
-67 QQGQS
+67 QQAQP
-72 MQPRFNVAAANV
+72 MQQRFNVAAVNV

-99 SVAIHPAVSGQIT
+99 SVAIHPAVAGQIT
-112 LDLKQVTLNEAFSV
+112 LDLKQVTLNEAFAV
-126 VEQLYG
+126 IEQLYG
-132 YHIQQVGSI
+132 YHIQQLGSI

-155 VNYLLMQRSGSSSI
+155 VNYLLMQRSGNSSI

-174 GISSSQNGNSNGNS
+174 GISTSQGSNSNGSSNN

-208 NNQNG
+208 TNQNS
-213 QNGQGG
+213 QNG

-307 GINWSQIAGTIG
+307 GINWTKIAGTIG
-319 STDINFSNNSFTLG
+319 STDINFSNNSFSLG

-394 GVSSSSNL
+394 GVDSN
-402 TDTTGTGTG
+402 TNNVGNTTGTVTN
-411 ITRDVPIPE
+411 IIPT

-453 TELSKSINLG
+453 TELAKSISVSG
-463 GTSAFTLPSA
+463 QASYSLPSA

-509 PVLGSVPLVGKLFT
+509 PVLGSVPLFGKLFT
-523 SISKVERKKEL
+523 NISKVERKKEL

>member
-1 MNYFKK
+1 MNFFKK

-14 ISLSLAACQGLQDT
+14 ISLGLAACQGIQET
-28 KVPQQA
+28 KIPREAQTALAEHQKQPQP
-34 QAALAESQK
+34 AALA
-43 QPKPAAP
+43 
-50 VVPDSVTQDL
+50 VPDSVTQDL
-60 LALATPM
+60 LALASPM
-67 QQGQS
+67 QQGQV

-112 LDLKQVTLNEAFSV
+112 LDLKQVTLNEAFAV
-126 VEQLYG
+126 IEQLYG
-132 YHIQQVGSI
+132 YHVQQVGSI

-146 GGLRTETIP
+146 GGLRTETIA
-155 VNYLLMQRSGSSSI
+155 VNYLLMQRSGNSSI

-174 GISSSQNGNSNGNS
+174 GISSGQNSGQSGSQNNGNNRQS
-188 NNNQNGNQNN
+188 NTQIQNNQNGTEINSNSQSGSNLS
-198 NNQNNNNQNG
+198 
-208 NNQNG
+208 
-213 QNGQGG
+213 
-219 QGNGSSVQSSSETDF
+219 NGSSVQSSSQTDF

-251 RAVVVSPQAGL
+251 RAVVISPQAGL

-268 PAEIEA
+268 PSEIEA

-319 STDINFSNNSFTLG
+319 STDINFSNNSFNLG

-344 SIGFEGDDFSGVI
+344 SIGFDGDDFSGVI

-453 TELSKSINLG
+453 SELSKSINLG
-463 GTSAFTLPSA
+463 GTSSYTLPSA

-504 SESKV
+504 NESKV
-509 PVLGSVPLVGKLFT
+509 PVLGSVPLLGKLFT
-523 SISKVERKKEL
+523 SISKIERKKEL

>member
-14 ISLSLAACQGLQDT
+14 ISLGLAACQGLQDT
-28 KVPQQA
+28 EVPREA
-34 QAALAESQK
+34 QAALAEQQK
-43 QPKPAAP
+43 TPQKSAIA
-50 VVPDSVTQDL
+50 VPDSVTQDL
-60 LALATPM
+60 LALTTPM
-67 QQGQS
+67 QQAQP
-72 MQPRFNVAAANV
+72 MQQRFNVAAANV
-84 DVADFFTSLVADTDY
+84 EVADFFTSLVADTDY

-112 LDLKQVTLNEAFSV
+112 LDLKQVTLNEAFAV
-126 VEQLYG
+126 IEQLYG
-132 YHIQQVGSI
+132 YHIQQLGSI
-141 YKVMP
+141 YKIMP

-174 GISSSQNGNSNGNS
+174 GISSSQGGSSGGNSGGSNQSNSQNNGQNS
-188 NNNQNGNQNN
+188 NQNNDSQGGNQNS
-198 NNQNNNNQNG
+198 
-208 NNQNG
+208 
-213 QNGQGG
+213 QGG
-219 QGNGSSVQSSSETDF
+219 QGNGSSVQSSSQTDF

-251 RAVVVSPQAGL
+251 RAVVISPQAGL

-268 PAEIEA
+268 PSEIEA

-307 GINWSQIAGTIG
+307 GINWTKIASTIG
-319 STDINFSNNSFTLG
+319 STDINFSNNTFSLG
-333 NNITAQIGGLG
+333 NNITAQVGGLG

-394 GVSSSSNL
+394 GVNSSSSV
-402 TDTTGTGTG
+402 TGNNNGGVTN
-411 ITRDVPIPE
+411 IDVPIPT

-433 PQINVD
+433 PQINVE

-453 TELSKSINLG
+453 TELSKSISVSG
-463 GTSAFTLPSA
+463 QAPYSLPSA

-509 PVLGSVPLVGKLFT
+509 PVLGSVPLLGKLFT
-523 SISKVERKKEL
+523 NISKVERKKEL

-540 TVSSGSA
+540 TVSSGNA

-557 LIDQWYPKN
+557 LIDQ

>member
-188 NNNQNGNQNN
+188 NNQNGNQNN
-198 NNQNNNNQNG
+198 NNQNSNNQNG
-208 NNQNG
+208 NSQNG

-411 ITRDVPIPE
+411 VTRDVPIPE

-453 TELSKSINLG
+453 SELSKSINLG
-463 GTSAFTLPSA
+463 GASAYTLPSA

-509 PVLGSVPLVGKLFT
+509 PVLGSVPLFGKLFT

-540 TVSSGSA
+540 TVSSGGA

>member
-14 ISLSLAACQGLQDT
+14 ISLSLAACQGLQET

-43 QPKPAAP
+43 QAKPAAP

-112 LDLKQVTLNEAFSV
+112 LDLKQVTLNEAFAV

-146 GGLRTETIP
+146 GGLRTETIA
-155 VNYLLMQRSGSSSI
+155 VNYLLMQRSGNSSI

-174 GISSSQNGNSNGNS
+174 GISSSQNGNNGNS
-188 NNNQNGNQNN
+188 NNNNQNGNRNN

-213 QNGQGG
+213 QNGQSG

-394 GVSSSSNL
+394 GVTSSSNL

-453 TELSKSINLG
+453 SELNKSINLG
-463 GTSAFTLPSA
+463 GTSAYTLPSA

>member
-14 ISLSLAACQGLQDT
+14 ISLGLAACQGMQDT

-34 QAALAESQK
+34 RAALAESQK
-43 QPKPAAP
+43 QPKAAAP
-50 VVPDSVTQDL
+50 VVPDSVTQDI
-60 LALATPM
+60 LALASPM
-67 QQGQS
+67 QPGQS
-72 MQPRFNVAAANV
+72 IQPRFNVAAANV

-112 LDLKQVTLNEAFSV
+112 LDLKQVTLNEAFAV

-174 GISSSQNGNSNGNS
+174 GISSGQNGSQNSNSNGRNSQSNTQIQNNS
-188 NNNQNGNQNN
+188 NGTEVNSNFQTGSNTA
-198 NNQNNNNQNG
+198 
-208 NNQNG
+208 
-213 QNGQGG
+213 
-219 QGNGSSVQSSSETDF
+219 NGSSVQSSSETDF

-274 VRAYLGQT
+274 VRAYLSQT
-282 EESLQRQVILE
+282 EASLQRQVILE

-402 TDTTGTGTG
+402 ADTTGTGTG

-463 GTSAFTLPSA
+463 GTSAYTLPSA

-504 SESKV
+504 TESKV

-523 SISKVERKKEL
+523 NISKVERKKEL